1 MGLPTI
7 AIHVPDAVALSGLM
21 LGVVLVAS
29 GSELM
34 LDRNQRPRGSDDFR
48 MPRLL
53 FHNLLGPVGVMGTNR
68 RVRRTAT
75 ATRIGVRQ
83 ATPYHASSAIIA
95 AA

>member
-1 MGLPTI
+1 
-7 AIHVPDAVALSGLM
+7 M

-29 GSELM
+29 ASELM
-34 LDRNQRPRGSDDFR
+34 LDRNQRREEAMTVS

-53 FHNLLGPVGVMGTNR
+53 FHNLLGPVGVMSTNR

-83 ATPYHASSAIIA
+83 APLITHPRLS
-95 AA
+95 